1 MRFLKQCFLFV
12 AACLCVTACQ
22 LPNNK
27 NGGKADLE
35 LIAFYETDPSGN
47 ATKTPKARA
56 RYLLADGRNEERPI
70 AEKRSSDTLYVKAQV
85 RNVKRLSFVDLVV
98 YCEGTGTSYVY
109 NEGNGRFQCSSTTR
123 LVEGEWVTDIAFGI
137 ETSLYHNDNGKC
149 ANDTYVEI
157 QEISFLDLSGD
168 YAKPNL
174 LNSNVKTIFVYAE
187 NDTSK
192 YPHTWG
198 EWNYPEGQ
206 KQYDSYPRNR
216 QCSVCNRVEHETLMP
231 KCMEQASTFEA
242 EYSPTLNV
250 DTVPMPVISIESTFR
265 ETIAYGVSFS
275 PESRFTMGLDI
286 VSDAEVDDAVLCIS
300 LGCRYTTYEYNLEV
314 NDKAFAIVLNNE
326 PINYGTLTVK
336 AKYSDLL
343 INPCKEYFI
352 CSHLHLNKGSNVFE
366 ISSTIENQVIVDYLK
381 LYSSSN
387 LTWPTQKPS
396 NVPEPFVL

>member
-1 MRFLKQCFLFV
+1 MQ
-12 AACLCVTACQ
+12 
-22 LPNNK
+22 NNK
-27 NGGKADLE
+27 GKSDLE
-35 LIAFYETDPSGN
+35 LIAFYETDTQGN
-47 ATKTPKARA
+47 AINKPKARPN
-56 RYLLADGRNEERPI
+56 YLLAYDQKNEQPVV
-70 AEKRSSDTLYVKAQV
+70 EKASYETLYVKAQV
-85 RNVKRLSFVDLVV
+85 RNVKRLSFVDLVL

-109 NEGNGRFQCSSTTR
+109 NEGNGRFRCSSTTL
-123 LVEGEWVTDIAFGI
+123 LVDGEWVTDISFGV

-149 ANDTYVEI
+149 ANDTFVEI
-157 QEISFLDLSGD
+157 EEISFLDLSGD

-174 LNSNVKTIFVYAE
+174 LNSNVKKISIFAE

-206 KQYDSYPRNR
+206 KQYESYSRNR
-216 QCSVCNRVEHETLMP
+216 QCSVCNHVVKETLMP
-231 KCMEQASTFEA
+231 QCMEQASTFEA
-242 EYSPTLNV
+242 EYCPNIDTSGSILYITTLRSSYGATSNEPA
-250 DTVPMPVISIESTFR
+250 DHGVI
-265 ETIAYGVSFS
+265 FS
-275 PESRFTMGLDI
+275 PDTNLIIDFDI

-352 CSHLHLNKGSNVFE
+352 CSHLHLNSGSNVIRF
-366 ISSTIENQVIVDYLK
+366 SSTIEDTFYMDYIK

-387 LTWPTQKPS
+387 LTWPSAKPS
-396 NVPEPFVL
+396 NVPEPFHL